1 MIGGIARQAAG
12 IAEELRQRLPTQRK
26 TQRGKLALLVAT
38 MLHARTAN
46 LMALAACLSLDT
58 ERADMRYQWIAR
70 FIDNERVVCDAVIEP
85 FAREVIAKAAE
96 AGRVTLIMDQSKA
109 SDRHQ
114 ILMLSLRFGERALP
128 LSWRVEAT
136 EGAIGF
142 GCHMALLA
150 TITPWLPPDANICL
164 MADRYG
170 TPDLIAFATAQGW
183 DYRLRPKGNLTV
195 FTDGHKSRLDQHS
208 ACKLPYL
215 HNVELTHRRVA
226 TSIGIINDPGYDEP
240 WFISMSGKPDYLTT
254 LDYSARWGIEP
265 MFSDFK
271 SRGFGLEQSQL
282 QTPDRLSRLLLVMS
296 LALYFAVSTGHW
308 DAAINPTVDEKNSAV
323 NPKTRAAAGCPG
335 LPEACDASHRP
346 YARVRTTATTALGIR
361 VKLIG
366 AERVA
371 MRYEKTDITYSAIIS
386 FACALMLVKSVH
398 AA

>member
-1 MIGGIARQAAG
+1 MIGGIARQAEG

-46 LMALAACLSLDT
+46 LMALAASLPLST

-85 FAREVIAKAAE
+85 FASEVIARAAE

-128 LSWRVEAT
+128 LAWRVEAT

-142 GCHMALLA
+142 GCQKALLA
-150 TITPWLPPDANICL
+150 AITPWLPPNADICL
-164 MADRYG
+164 MADRFYG
-170 TPDLIAFATAQGW
+170 TPDLIAFAIAQGW

-195 FTDGHKSRLDQHS
+195 FIDGHQSRLDQHS
-208 ACKLPYL
+208 TCKLPYP

-226 TSIGIINDPGYDEP
+226 TNIGIINDPGHDEP
-240 WFISMSGKPDYLTT
+240 WFIAMSDKPGYLTT

-271 SRGFGLEQSQL
+271 ARGFGLEQSQL
-282 QTPDRLSRLLLVMS
+282 QTPDRPSRLLLVMS

-308 DAAINPTVDEKNSAV
+308 DAATNPTVDEKKRSAV
-323 NPKTRAAAGCPG
+323 NPKT
-335 LPEACDASHRP
+335 
-346 YARVRTTATTALGIR
+346 
-361 VKLIG
+361 
-366 AERVA
+366 
-371 MRYEKTDITYSAIIS
+371 
-386 FACALMLVKSVH
+386 
-398 AA
+398 